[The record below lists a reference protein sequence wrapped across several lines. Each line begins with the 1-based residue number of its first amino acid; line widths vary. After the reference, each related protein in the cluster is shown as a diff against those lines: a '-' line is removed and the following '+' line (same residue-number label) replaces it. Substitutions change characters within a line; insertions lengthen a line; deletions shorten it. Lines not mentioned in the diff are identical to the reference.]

1 MNIDP
6 AGKDIQKWNE
16 SIHDQTQLGS
26 DQRECD
32 CDDVYKWSHERSS
45 HCATDQVGMNVMIDV
60 ARFSRSIPP
69 LECQRQP
76 NRDEVESVDRDRNS
90 GFRVFTE

>member
-16 SIHDQTQLGS
+16 SIQDQTQLSS
-26 DQRECD
+26 DQRQCD
-32 CDDVYKWSHERSS
+32 CDDLSKGSRERSP
-45 HCATDQVGMNVMIDV
+45 HCATDQIGMNVRIDV
-60 ARFSRSIPP
+60 ARFGRSIPP

-76 NRDEVESVDRDRNS
+76 DRDEVESVDRDRNS
-90 GFRVFTE
+90 GFRVSTE